1 MTTTADTLEYTSSA
15 RNEERHVMA
24 RVAEKISLGG
34 DHALRVADEL
44 RRWTTRDLLGSNAAA
59 CSAGGLELRVSR
71 HPGWYEADMRG
82 RRYAARSKAALL
94 RVVADSGSDW
104 VGLRRREDPRGDDEI
119 QLFNFAE
126 EDPQGARSYALRS
139 LRTWSAANQIL
150 AGRERWHLPRA
161 VKAQSWT
168 VEPEL
173 GTVAV
178 FVTMSDRRCVYE
190 ARVGAVTMLM
200 RPGEAKLL
208 VVPNPSLHH
217 ATSHRDLVASAVAT
231 LSAGGCGA
239 SEGSTGFPSPPAV
252 VVAGYLVVS

>member
-1 MTTTADTLEYTSSA
+1 MTAVTAEA
-15 RNEERHVMA
+15 ERHVMA

-44 RRWTTRDLLGSNAAA
+44 RRRGARELLGSNLAA
-59 CSAGGLELRVSR
+59 CSAGGLELRVSC
-71 HPGWYEADMRG
+71 HLGWYEADMRG

-94 RVVADSGSDW
+94 RAVADSGADW
-104 VGLRRREDPRGDDEI
+104 VGLRRRDDPRGDDEI

-178 FVTMSDRRCVYE
+178 FVTMPDRRCVYE

-231 LSAGGCGA
+231 LSAGGCG
-239 SEGSTGFPSPPAV
+239 GFPSPLAV
-252 VVAGYLVVS
+252 VVAGYLVVT